1 MANGLVSAETKGR
14 KMAGLWRRCFWLCS
28 LALPAVI
35 LSGVLALIS
44 ESSAEAAFLKNGVR
58 SKSGRIQTIRPPSPG
73 SRNRLRSIDERKRSP
88 SSKGP
93 ARVSRK
99 QQHSWFWNEYSV
111 SIAAGSAGRWNK
123 ALETMRKRRA
133 SGNGIAP
140 TETVAAID
148 LAHRRHIIGP
158 ARASRLSE
166 ALIVGVIAV
175 ESRGKTQAKSP
186 KGAQGLMQLIPATA
200 RRFNVKDAYDPSQ
213 NIAGGAAYLDWLL
226 KEFNGDVLLALAGYN
241 AGEGAVRKHKGVP
254 PYAETRDYVVKVLD
268 AVVAASEG
276 CVDPLLT
283 PRTRCRRPGTSP
295 AG

>member
-1 MANGLVSAETKGR
+1 MAVRPLTTEIRGQ
-14 KMAGLWRRCFWLCS
+14 KMAGLWRGC
-28 LALPAVI
+28 LAGCLIVLSTVI
-35 LSGVLALIS
+35 LSGFFTLIS

-58 SKSGRIQTIRPPSPG
+58 AKSGRIQTIRPPRAG
-73 SRNRLRSIDERKRSP
+73 SRNRLRSIDERKRAP
-88 SSKGP
+88 KSSGRT
-93 ARVSRK
+93 ASSRK
-99 QQHSWFWNEYSV
+99 QQHSWFWREYSV
-111 SIAAGSAGRWNK
+111 AMTAGNAMRWNK

-133 SGNGIAP
+133 AGNVIAP
-140 TETVAAID
+140 RETVAAID
-148 LAHRRHIIGP
+148 LAYRREIAGH
-158 ARASRLSE
+158 AQANSLSE
-166 ALIVGVIAV
+166 ALIVGVITV
-175 ESRGKTQAKSP
+175 ESRGKVKARSH

-254 PYAETRDYVVKVLD
+254 PYKETRDYVVKVMD
-268 AVVAASEG
+268 AIVAASEG

-295 AG
+295 SG